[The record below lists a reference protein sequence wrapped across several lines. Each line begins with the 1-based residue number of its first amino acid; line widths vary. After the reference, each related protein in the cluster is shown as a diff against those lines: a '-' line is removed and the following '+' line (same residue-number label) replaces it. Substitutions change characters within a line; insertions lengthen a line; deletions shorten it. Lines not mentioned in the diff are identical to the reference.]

1 MNKDLDLMRKRSFS
15 LLAIG
20 LTLPAAM
27 ALVSCSSKGKS
38 QDASVSDIPSASV
51 AEVKQGNITHT
62 LSLAG
67 QFQPYQ
73 VVDVHPKVSGFMVRI
88 NVDIGDKVRKGE
100 SLAVL
105 EVPELQAQLRAS
117 NFDMQQAQSEIL
129 RAQHEVKR
137 AQAIHA
143 AEQLDYQRLLDTSK
157 AQPGLVAQQELDDA
171 QSKDLSSASQVD
183 AAKAAADAA
192 HQHAEAA
199 QANNERVQAIQN
211 YTNVVAPIDGVVVW
225 RYADTGAL
233 IQSGTDSNQSAL
245 PIIRLAQSTLLRLRM
260 PIPEDDVQYVHEG
273 DPMQIRID
281 ALNRSITGKIVRF
294 TRSVNF
300 ETRTME
306 TEVDVENRD
315 LSISPGMYANTK
327 LQLASA
333 NNVLTIPVE
342 ALTIRG
348 DQQAVYVLDGA
359 NHVHVR
365 NVVVGL
371 RGSKLAEI
379 KSGLNQ
385 GERVIAGGQ
394 QKYNEGEQVS
404 PILMHTQSS
413 EEMRESGGVIDMK
426 SEDNNGGAQ

>member
-15 LLAIG
+15 LFAIG
-20 LTLPAAM
+20 LTLPAAL

-38 QDASVSDIPSASV
+38 QDTSASDIPSASV
-51 AEVKQGNITHT
+51 AEVKQGNIGHT

-88 NVDIGDKVRKGE
+88 NVDIGDKVSKGD

-105 EVPELQAQLRAS
+105 EVPELQAQLQAS
-117 NFDMQQAQSEIL
+117 KFDMQQAQSEIL

-137 AQAIHA
+137 AEAIHS

-171 QSKDLSSASQVD
+171 QSKALSSSSQVD
-183 AAKAAADAA
+183 AAKAAVDAA
-192 HQHAEAA
+192 NQHEEAA
-199 QANNERVQAIQN
+199 RANNDRVQAIQN

-260 PIPEDDVQYVHEG
+260 PIPEDAVQYVHEG

-281 ALNRSITGKIVRF
+281 ALNRSITGKVVRF

-315 LSISPGMYANTK
+315 LSIAPGMYANTT

-333 NNVLTIPVE
+333 DNVLTIPVE
-342 ALTIRG
+342 ALVIRG
-348 DQQAVYVLDGA
+348 DQQVVYVLDA
-359 NHVHVR
+359 SNRIHVR

-379 KSGLNQ
+379 KSGLKQ

-404 PILMHTQSS
+404 PIPMYTPTS
-413 EEMRESGGVIDMK
+413 EEMKESGGGIDMK
-426 SEDNNGGAQ
+426 SEDNNGGAK

>member
-1 MNKDLDLMRKRSFS
+1 MRKRFISI
-15 LLAIG
+15 LAIG
-20 LTLPAAM
+20 LTLPM
-27 ALVSCSSKGKS
+27 TLALVSCKSEGKS
-38 QDASVSDIPSASV
+38 QNTSASDIASATV
-51 AEVKQGNITHT
+51 AEVKRGNIAHT

-73 VVDVHPKVSGFMVRI
+73 VVDVHPKVGGFMRKI

-100 SLAVL
+100 TLAVL
-105 EVPELQAQLRAS
+105 EVPELQAQLEAS
-117 NFDMQQAQSEIL
+117 KFDMEQAKSEIV

-137 AQAIHA
+137 AEAISA
-143 AEQLDYQRLLDTSK
+143 AQHLDYQRLLDTSK

-171 QSKDLSSASQVD
+171 QSKDLSTASQVD
-183 AAKAAADAA
+183 AAKAAVDAA

-199 QANNERVQAIQN
+199 RANNDRVQAIQN

-233 IQSGTDSNQSAL
+233 IQSGTNSNQQDL

-260 PIPEDDVQYVHEG
+260 PIPEDDVQYIHEG

-281 ALNRSITGKIVRF
+281 AINRSITGKVVRF

-327 LQLASA
+327 LQMAVA

-342 ALTIRG
+342 ALVIRG
-348 DQQAVYVLDGA
+348 DKQVVYVVDA
-359 NHVHVR
+359 NNRIHVR

-371 RGSKLAEI
+371 RGTKLAEI

-385 GERVIAGGQ
+385 GDHVIIGGQ
-394 QKYNEGEQVS
+394 EKYNDGEQVT
-404 PILMHTQSS
+404 PMMTETQSS
-413 EEMRESGGVIDMK
+413 EEMKESGGVIDMK

>member
-1 MNKDLDLMRKRSFS
+1 MRKRSFS

-183 AAKAAADAA
+183 AAKAAADGA

-348 DQQAVYVLDGA
+348 DQQAVYVLDGD

>member
-1 MNKDLDLMRKRSFS
+1 MNKDFDLMRKRSFS

-20 LTLPAAM
+20 LTLPTAL

-38 QDASVSDIPSASV
+38 QDTSATDIPSATV
-51 AEVKQGNITHT
+51 AEVKQGNIAHT

-73 VVDVHPKVSGFMVRI
+73 VVDVHPKISGFMVRI
-88 NVDIGDKVRKGE
+88 NVDIGDKVRKGDT
-100 SLAVL
+100 LAVL
-105 EVPELQAQLRAS
+105 EVPELQAQLRGS

-137 AQAIHA
+137 AEAIHA

-199 QANNERVQAIQN
+199 RANNERVQAIQN

-233 IQSGTDSNQSAL
+233 IQSGTDSNQQAL
-245 PIIRLAQSTLLRLRM
+245 PIVRLAQSTLLRLRM

-273 DPMQIRID
+273 DQMQIRID
-281 ALNRSITGKIVRF
+281 ALNRSITGKVARF

-327 LQLASA
+327 LQMASA

-342 ALTIRG
+342 ALVIRG
-348 DQQAVYVLDGA
+348 DQQVVYVLDSE
-359 NHVHVR
+359 NHIHVR
-365 NVVVGL
+365 NVTVGL

-379 KSGLNQ
+379 KTGLKQ
-385 GERVIAGGQ
+385 DERVIAGGQ
-394 QKYNEGEQVS
+394 QKYNEDEQVS
-404 PILMHTQSS
+404 PILTHTQSS
-413 EEMRESGGVIDMK
+413 EEMKESGGVIDMK

>member
-171 QSKDLSSASQVD
+171 QSKDLSSASQVE
-183 AAKAAADAA
+183 AAKAAADGA
-192 HQHAEAA
+192 HQHAEA
-199 QANNERVQAIQN
+199 
-211 YTNVVAPIDGVVVW
+211 
-225 RYADTGAL
+225 
-233 IQSGTDSNQSAL
+233 
-245 PIIRLAQSTLLRLRM
+245 
-260 PIPEDDVQYVHEG
+260 
-273 DPMQIRID
+273 
-281 ALNRSITGKIVRF
+281 
-294 TRSVNF
+294 
-300 ETRTME
+300 
-306 TEVDVENRD
+306 
-315 LSISPGMYANTK
+315 
-327 LQLASA
+327 
-333 NNVLTIPVE
+333 
-342 ALTIRG
+342 
-348 DQQAVYVLDGA
+348 
-359 NHVHVR
+359 
-365 NVVVGL
+365 
-371 RGSKLAEI
+371 
-379 KSGLNQ
+379 
-385 GERVIAGGQ
+385 
-394 QKYNEGEQVS
+394 
-404 PILMHTQSS
+404 
-413 EEMRESGGVIDMK
+413 
-426 SEDNNGGAQ
+426 